1 MCKGLCFET
10 NGKYQLQTPV
20 NAGNVKLQFDSFKLG
35 IEKNLKIFF
44 STNDVKTQVPEKT
57 FCDNDVEMMTIF
69 NGGLF

>member
-1 MCKGLCFET
+1 MKLTENINYKLQLMPEMLNYNLIVLCFI
-10 NGKYQLQTPV
+10 
-20 NAGNVKLQFDSFKLG
+20 LG

-44 STNDVKTQVPEKT
+44 STNDVQTQVPEKT